1 MSEVAGN
8 LYQQGLPPLRGM
20 QQIARDLASFPHHAD
35 AERALPHVQR
45 RYAVLRLR
53 QLFVPTARHVRM
65 AEGIDML
72 MRAGY
77 EGRDPAAWKF
87 EARQRR
93 LARSNILRAPAS
105 RPVGCEG
112 GAGCGFLIGAPGM
125 GKTQT
130 VEQALRS
137 YEQLI
142 ELPGLPAQV
151 SWLKLECPDKG
162 SIRSLCFQFFDELSR
177 LVGKSD
183 YTALFMHR
191 RAGEDALMHQM
202 ALAANFHGL
211 GLLVID
217 EIQHIGR
224 VAGEEHQMMSF
235 LTQLTNQLGIPVLF
249 VGTLSI
255 LAHIQRTGRMARRSV
270 GPACAIWKPLTR
282 GSEWQSCLTRL
293 WTYQWTQEPTELD
306 DELVDI
312 FFEETGGIIDLA
324 VKLYIAVQL
333 RLLYR
338 SEMDAQADEII
349 RPNFVRGVARTD
361 FAPVRPMVKALNTG
375 DPAKLARFEDLHSFE
390 RNYWANMKALVGPS
404 QIPVTATSTDLNHA
418 ADAEA
423 TGGLQMIIS
432 QLQREGIG
440 DDIIFNLIDQIRHKG
455 LDPDDNPFAF
465 FAAAKDILRKAKRP
479 KRPSAK
485 LDVDALND
493 RDLRKLI
500 EIAAT
505 KGLTPLE
512 AISEAGLA
520 GIWPEAAS

>member
-1 MSEVAGN
+1 MAEVAGN

-20 QQIARDLASFPHHAD
+20 QQIACDLASFPHHSD

-53 QLFVPTARHVRM
+53 QLFIPSARHVRM

-93 LARSNILRAPAS
+93 LASRHQMRAPTS
-105 RPVGCEG
+105 RPLGCAG

-125 GKTQT
+125 GKTRT
-130 VEQALRS
+130 VEQALRR

-177 LVGKSD
+177 VVGKAD
-183 YTALFMHR
+183 YAALYLHR

-202 ALAANFHGL
+202 AMAANFHGL
-211 GLLVID
+211 GLLIID

-249 VGTLSI
+249 VGTLSM

-270 GPACAIWKPLTR
+270 GPACALWKPLTR
-282 GSEWQSCLTRL
+282 GSEWQSCFRRL
-293 WTYQWTQEPTELD
+293 WTYQWTQEPTSLD
-306 DELVDI
+306 DELAEI
-312 FFEETGGIIDLA
+312 FFEESGGIIDLA
-324 VKLYIAVQL
+324 VKLYAAVQL

-338 SEMDAQADEII
+338 SEMDAHANEII
-349 RPNFVRGVARTD
+349 IPGFVRSVARTD
-361 FAPVRPMVKALNTG
+361 FAPVRPMVEALNAG

-390 RNYWANMKALVGPS
+390 RNYWANMQALVGQS
-404 QIPVTATSTDLNHA
+404 QIPVTVPRTTLHHIV
-418 ADAEA
+418 DAEA
-423 TGGLQMIIS
+423 LGGLQMIIS
-432 QLQREGIG
+432 QLQRDGIG
-440 DDIIFNLIDQIRHKG
+440 DDIIFNVIDQVRHKG
-455 LDPDDNPFAF
+455 LDPDDNPFTF
-465 FAAAKDILRKAKRP
+465 FGAAKDILRKTKRS
-479 KRPSAK
+479 RRTGAK
-485 LDVDALND
+485 LDMDALDD
-493 RDLRKLI
+493 RDLRKLVAT
-500 EIAAT
+500 AA
-505 KGLTPLE
+505 KRGLTPLE
-512 AISEAGLA
+512 AISGANLG
-520 GIWPEAAS
+520 GIWPGAVL